1 LEIEVMREAR
11 IKQPERKVV
20 FLTGATGHVG
30 RNLIPVLLKSKDTSL
45 VLLIRGNSDAEV
57 EDRLS
62 ELLLSL
68 AGTIDQS
75 QARQRVRALRGDI
88 TRDRLGLSESQ
99 YGALAR
105 NITHIIHSAATVRFR
120 NPLAEAREINV
131 EGTKRVMALARL
143 AWERGRLERV
153 AHISTAFVSGSR
165 NGLIREDDLDCGQGF
180 SNSYEQTKFE
190 AEVFIRKSCPDL
202 PWVIFRP
209 SIIVGDSRTGVTT
222 AFNVLYIPLKYLAR
236 GIVRFLPG
244 SPDTPL
250 DIVPVDFV
258 CRAVSQILFGGA
270 DCRKR
275 TFHLCA
281 GPEGATTVGKVLELA
296 EDFFRKMRPQV
307 RLPHLRFV
315 SRNWLKL
322 MGFLA
327 LFVGKSQKRVLRKL
341 RWFAPHLALV
351 RFFDVSQTQ
360 AITGAGA
367 IIAPPFE
374 DYYRPLLEY
383 CLRTNW
389 GEITLESTPGRR
401 VLLLAPQGDSLSL

>member
-1 LEIEVMREAR
+1 MSEADV
-11 IKQPERKVV
+11 KKPKRKVV

-30 RNLIPVLLKSKDTSL
+30 RNLIPVLLQSKDTSL
-45 VLLIRGNSDAEV
+45 VLLIRGNSEAEV
-57 EDRLS
+57 EDRRN

-68 AGTIDQS
+68 AGALNLN
-75 QARQRVRALRGDI
+75 QARKRVRALRGDI

-99 YGALAR
+99 YAALAR
-105 NITHIIHSAATVRFR
+105 KVTHIIHAAATVRFR

-131 EGTKRVMALARL
+131 EGTKRIMALARL

-153 AHISTAFVSGSR
+153 AHISTAFVSGNRS
-165 NGLIREDDLDCGQGF
+165 GLIREDDLDRGQGF

-190 AEVFIRKSCPDL
+190 AEVFIRESCPDL

-258 CRAVSQILFGGA
+258 CRAVSQILFGAA

-275 TFHLCA
+275 TYHLCA
-281 GPEGATTVGKVLELA
+281 GPERATTVGRVLELA
-296 EDFFRKMRPQV
+296 LDFFRKMRPQV
-307 RLPHLRFV
+307 KLPQLRFV
-315 SRNWLKL
+315 SMNWLKL
-322 MGFLA
+322 MTFLA
-327 LFVGKSQKRVLRKL
+327 PFFGESKKRALRKL
-341 RWFAPHLALV
+341 RWFAPHLARV
-351 RFFDVSQTQ
+351 RFFDVSQAQ
-360 AITGAGA
+360 AVIGEDAVA
-367 IIAPPFE
+367 APPFE
-374 DYYRPLLEY
+374 DYYRPLLEF

-389 GEITLESTPGRR
+389 GEKPRESKPGRR
-401 VLLLAPQGDSLSL
+401 RLQLAPQGN